1 MSKLDVTTQDLFR
14 RLGPT
19 SRSRS
24 VKADAVFRR
33 LRLEQSD
40 QIADALGRA
49 PKIIKPAEIAESQV
63 PNDGDANVDV
73 E

>member
-1 MSKLDVTTQDLFR
+1 MSKLDVTTNDLFQ

-40 QIADALGRA
+40 QIADALSRA
-49 PKIIKPAEIAESQV
+49 PKAINTAEIAGGNTKPV
-63 PNDGDANVDV
+63 IDAKT